1 MIDEIIIFVLRINT
15 AAIQSVLVGDITKAI
30 ISSALV
36 GDITKRDR
44 CIVVPC
50 SKDSASLAGD
60 FMYVCKISEGSKRER
75 ETEGEEKRKREKE
88 ERERKRR
95 QRDGGRGRRT
105 RQFFHKRI
113 SGIQNLI
120 LCLQY

>member
-1 MIDEIIIFVLRINT
+1 MCCGLIQLL
-15 AAIQSVLVGDITKAI
+15 IQSVLVGDITKAI

-60 FMYVCKISEGSKRER
+60 FMYVCKISEGSERERERER
-75 ETEGEEKRKREKE
+75 ETEGEEKRKRER
-88 ERERKRR
+88 ERERE
-95 QRDGGRGRRT
+95 GGGQDNFWDT
-105 RQFFHKRI
+105 ESDFVLTI
-113 SGIQNLI
+113 LALTLI
-120 LCLQY
+120 